1 MTTFKTKLVLKIENE
16 DKSSNNNSKY
26 GFVREAVGDQVNSSR
41 LLLCEPVTHYC
52 GLTKRERERERER
65 EGGGGDSEAN
75 GGSGLP
81 DTSKGGR
88 LCALPLDTGAL
99 TINIQNL
106 CVCLCACFVIVSVFA
121 FVFVFVFV
129 SNLTFSR

>member
-65 EGGGGDSEAN
+65 EKEEEETLRPMVGLASQTRVREA
-75 GGSGLP
+75 GSV
-81 DTSKGGR
+81 
-88 LCALPLDTGAL
+88 LCHL
-99 TINIQNL
+99 TR
-106 CVCLCACFVIVSVFA
+106 A
-121 FVFVFVFV
+121 
-129 SNLTFSR
+129 R